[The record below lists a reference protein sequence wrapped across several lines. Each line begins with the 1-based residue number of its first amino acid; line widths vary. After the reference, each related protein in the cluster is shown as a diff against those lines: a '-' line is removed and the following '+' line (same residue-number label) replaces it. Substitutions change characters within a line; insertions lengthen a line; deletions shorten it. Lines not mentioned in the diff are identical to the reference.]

1 MIGAT
6 ALGDSAL
13 EAETLSKMALLL
25 GPDGARGVLAE
36 HGGVIVHDNGEVE
49 AIGCV
54 AGQIANRPCT
64 SCAPDEPRS
73 AAALSLVARERR
85 VGHRRARC

>member
-1 MIGAT
+1 MWSGLIGAT

-25 GPDGARGVLAE
+25 GPDGARAVLAE
-36 HGGVIVHDNGEVE
+36 HGGVIVHDSGEVE

-54 AGQIANRPCT
+54 AGQIASP
-64 SCAPDEPRS
+64 AVPE
-73 AAALSLVARERR
+73 L
-85 VGHRRARC
+85 RA